1 MKPFYIFASSRDW
14 NRVYFNQVRSDVGAD
29 WKYVSNNS
37 ELEDVL
43 LTQVPKYIFFLHWN
57 WIVPANIW
65 ERYECVCFHMTDVPY
80 GRGGSPLQNLIIAGH
95 SQTMLTALRMVKEM
109 DAGPVY
115 TKKILSLDGSAE
127 EIYIRSGKLSLEIIQ
142 WMILN
147 EPIPTPQEGEVFAF
161 KRRVPA
167 QSLLPHEGNLV
178 NAYDFI
184 RMLDAEGYPNAFLEH
199 GNYKIEFKRARL
211 GVDGVTAEVEIKLIN

>member
-1 MKPFYIFASSRDW
+1 
-14 NRVYFNQVRSDVGAD
+14 
-29 WKYVSNNS
+29 
-37 ELEDVL
+37 
-43 LTQVPKYIFFLHWN
+43 
-57 WIVPANIW
+57 
-65 ERYECVCFHMTDVPY
+65 
-80 GRGGSPLQNLIIAGH
+80 
-95 SQTMLTALRMVKEM
+95 MVKEM

-115 TKKILSLDGSAE
+115 TKKNLSLDGSAE